1 MSKDREA
8 VENEKNYKIRR
19 QISLSIVVLAA
30 LLIAVIY
37 IMIFFPTNFII
48 IGIAGIVMLIM
59 VYRVINLFFAIQ
71 EERENRRKKEFESL
85 FKSQKASYF
94 LLRSNFE
101 NIDEK
106 LEKIKN
112 DTGLPVEE
120 LISAQKSIAKVT
132 INRSK
137 ENSTAIMNSNEE
149 LKTHLYEMDDKFSE
163 IQNIVKE
170 NVQNISEI
178 VSREVESKNEYI
190 ISKISEA
197 EESIYSRIDS
207 RLNDITVA
215 PAAGA
220 EVIKEESIAS
230 ENSVSEP
237 LEEEFLEMPEIK
249 ELSEELEMPEIN
261 VPSQDMPEMEMLSEE
276 NEDMPDI
283 EVLSEESEDTPEAE
297 VLSEEVTNFEPRVEP
312 LTEEASSQSLEE
324 LEEKVRELQKQAAEE
339 EPEISTLEVNTL
351 DEDLILPIEDIP
363 TSESGSHKMTP
374 EEIEQL
380 INKTEMEEETLPEM
394 DLSNASE
401 EIPSMEEIENMLASI
416 PLPEDNTVKEPELI
430 LEEKKE
436 PDSNHIMTPDEIASL
451 IGESPT
457 PEPKPEPAPA
467 PAPVSNDSNHVMTP
481 DEIAALL
488 ASI

>member
-1 MSKDREA
+1 MNKDREA

-30 LLIAVIY
+30 LFIAVIY

-48 IGIAGIVMLIM
+48 IGIAGILMLIM

-101 NIDEK
+101 DIDEK

-149 LKTHLYEMDDKFSE
+149 LKSHLYEMDDKFSE

-170 NVQNISEI
+170 NVQNFSEI
-178 VSREVESKNEYI
+178 VSREVESTNEYI

-197 EESIYSRIDS
+197 EESIYSKIDS
-207 RLNDITVA
+207 RLNDITIA

-220 EVIKEESIAS
+220 EVLKEESIAS
-230 ENSVSEP
+230 ENTVSEP
-237 LEEEFLEMPEIK
+237 LEEELSEMPEIK
-249 ELSEELEMPEIN
+249 ELSEEFEIPEIS
-261 VPSQDMPEMEMLSEE
+261 VPSDDMPETEMLSEE
-276 NEDMPDI
+276 TEDMPDI
-283 EVLSEESEDTPEAE
+283 EILPEETSES
-297 VLSEEVTNFEPRVEP
+297 SIEPRVEP
-312 LTEEASSQSLEE
+312 LTEEISSQSMEE

-351 DEDLILPIEDIP
+351 DEDLILPMEDIP
-363 TSESGSHKMTP
+363 TSENASHKMTP

-380 INKTEMEEETLPEM
+380 INKKEMEEETLPEM
-394 DLSNASE
+394 DLSSASE
-401 EIPSMEEIENMLASI
+401 EIPSMEEIESMLASI
-416 PLPEDNTVKEPELI
+416 PLPEDNAVKEPEPLP
-430 LEEKKE
+430 EEKKE
-436 PDSNHIMTPDEIASL
+436 PDANHIMTPDEIASL

-457 PEPKPEPAPA
+457 PAPEPTPEPT